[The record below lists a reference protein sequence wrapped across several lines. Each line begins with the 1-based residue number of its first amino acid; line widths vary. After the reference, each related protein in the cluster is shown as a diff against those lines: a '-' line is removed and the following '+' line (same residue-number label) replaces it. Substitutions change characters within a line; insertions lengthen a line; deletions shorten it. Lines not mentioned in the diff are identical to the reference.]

1 VLRFSADWVLPISQ
15 PPIRN
20 GFVAIDGGL
29 VIAVSD
35 RPPDEAVPLGR
46 VAILPALVNAHTH
59 LELSHL
65 HTLVPPGTSF
75 NEWVM
80 TLMTLRRGF
89 ADPGAE
95 PILAAAR
102 LAIVRARASGSGLVG
117 DVSNTL
123 VTVPLLR
130 EAGIPAQVFYEII
143 GFSHPDPVGRVRAAR
158 AAADAAGTDD
168 RGVRVS
174 LAAHAPYS
182 VSAGL
187 FRAIRA
193 DVDSHA
199 RPVTSVHLGES
210 VAEVELLRDGT
221 GPARAMLER
230 LGVWSSEWQVPGA
243 SPTEYLSALGFLR
256 PHTLVVHGVQFGAA
270 DLARVKAAGATVVSC
285 PRSNVY
291 VGVGPPPLESFY
303 AAGVPVAFGTDS
315 LASVD
320 DLNMFAELA
329 EARRIAP
336 AVSARELLR
345 SATLTGAQ
353 ALRYD
358 EEYGSIETGKRAA
371 LIAVRVPPHVHDVEE
386 YLVRGVQPDAITWLD
401 SQFNSQRPASN
412 SQ

>member
-1 VLRFSADWVLPISQ
+1 V
-15 PPIRN
+15 
-20 GFVAIDGGL
+20 
-29 VIAVSD
+29 
-35 RPPDEAVPLGR
+35 
-46 VAILPALVNAHTH
+46 
-59 LELSHL
+59 
-65 HTLVPPGTSF
+65 
-75 NEWVM
+75 
-80 TLMTLRRGF
+80 
-89 ADPGAE
+89 
-95 PILAAAR
+95 
-102 LAIVRARASGSGLVG
+102 GS
-117 DVSNTL
+117 
-123 VTVPLLR
+123 
-130 EAGIPAQVFYEII
+130 
-143 GFSHPDPVGRVRAAR
+143 VRAAR
-158 AAADAAGTDD
+158 APADAAGTDD

-291 VGVGPPPLESFY
+291 VGVGAPPLESFY